1 MAQIKPVAPLAR
13 VSPSPAPIPVQ
24 EVQPMGASALPL
36 NSTPPNGNISSRR
49 RPSNGDSN
57 VRSTPGRGNDTVDY
71 AADLLQSPGEIR
83 SPSSLGDMTRI
94 SREKE
99 DLVRRLRFLMD
110 VERDGLEVELGRR
123 LEELEEMKKRH
134 REEETK
140 LQLEITSLSEKL
152 D

>member
-1 MAQIKPVAPLAR
+1 
-13 VSPSPAPIPVQ
+13 
-24 EVQPMGASALPL
+24 
-36 NSTPPNGNISSRR
+36 
-49 RPSNGDSN
+49 
-57 VRSTPGRGNDTVDY
+57 
-71 AADLLQSPGEIR
+71 
-83 SPSSLGDMTRI
+83 MTRI

-152 D
+152 DNLPSMPAANNFIQR

>member
-1 MAQIKPVAPLAR
+1 
-13 VSPSPAPIPVQ
+13 
-24 EVQPMGASALPL
+24 
-36 NSTPPNGNISSRR
+36 
-49 RPSNGDSN
+49 
-57 VRSTPGRGNDTVDY
+57 
-71 AADLLQSPGEIR
+71 
-83 SPSSLGDMTRI
+83 MTRI

-123 LEELEEMKKRH
+123 IEELEEMKKRH

-152 D
+152 DSLPSMPAASHLIQRYKIKK

>member
-1 MAQIKPVAPLAR
+1 
-13 VSPSPAPIPVQ
+13 
-24 EVQPMGASALPL
+24 
-36 NSTPPNGNISSRR
+36 
-49 RPSNGDSN
+49 
-57 VRSTPGRGNDTVDY
+57 
-71 AADLLQSPGEIR
+71 
-83 SPSSLGDMTRI
+83 MTRI

-140 LQLEITSLSEKL
+140 LELEITTISEKL
-152 D
+152 DGLVTAPSTNFTQR